1 MALRSDGW
9 QAVIESKV
17 ETGLVTHRV
26 EGRIGLDEISKAM
39 SVTASTGENTAV
51 LWDLRNVPFAREPDE
66 FESGVPKLITL
77 MKHKMRGG
85 KRAFLVAAGW
95 QGEFLEYLIGK
106 STAPWPW
113 AVFLDHDSAL
123 DWLKN

>member
-1 MALRSDGW
+1 MASRSSDLHT
-9 QAVIESKV
+9 VIESKI

-26 EGRIGLDEISKAM
+26 EGPVGLDDISKAM
-39 SVTASTGENTAV
+39 SVSASAGENTAV
-51 LWDLRNVPFAREPDE
+51 LWDLRNVPFEREPDE

-77 MKHKMRGG
+77 MKNKMRGG
-85 KRAFLVAAGW
+85 KRAFLVDAGW